1 MQKFEFKICHGFLY
15 NFKLPPPPTTT
26 LNFGPKMSEKLPKT
40 LNTCLIG
47 FGFAGRTFHAPLLVA
62 CPAITLGTIVTS
74 RPEQVQT
81 HFAETTGKGQG
92 TYQINTATDLTTA
105 IEQNRQAG
113 TPLDLVVI
121 ATPNDTH
128 YPLAKT
134 ALQAGINVVVDKPF
148 TIDLTEA
155 QSLNQIA
162 TAQKTILTV
171 FQNRR
176 FDADFLTVQKL
187 LADDTLGEISHFESH
202 FDRYRPQP
210 QDRWRETNTVG
221 GGLWYDLGSHILDQA
236 ITLFGR
242 PEAIFADLLMQRPGG
257 KTVDYFQARLAYGN
271 MRVVL
276 SASTLVS
283 TPNPRFTIHG
293 ARGSYV
299 KCGLDTQENS
309 LKQGLAPNHP
319 DFGIDPDPGVLHTIS
334 PTDNHH
340 STSLIPNQKGR
351 YIDFYAQVA
360 NAILLDQPPPVL
372 PQEAVDLM
380 AIIDKGIA
388 SSRDGRWHQV

>member
-1 MQKFEFKICHGFLY
+1 M
-15 NFKLPPPPTTT
+15 
-26 LNFGPKMSEKLPKT
+26 
-40 LNTCLIG
+40 
-47 FGFAGRTFHAPLLVA
+47 
-62 CPAITLGTIVTS
+62 
-74 RPEQVQT
+74 
-81 HFAETTGKGQG
+81 
-92 TYQINTATDLTTA
+92 
-105 IEQNRQAG
+105 
-113 TPLDLVVI
+113 
-121 ATPNDTH
+121 
-128 YPLAKT
+128 
-134 ALQAGINVVVDKPF
+134 
-148 TIDLTEA
+148 
-155 QSLNQIA
+155 
-162 TAQKTILTV
+162 
-171 FQNRR
+171 
-176 FDADFLTVQKL
+176 
-187 LADDTLGEISHFESH
+187 
-202 FDRYRPQP
+202 
-210 QDRWRETNTVG
+210 
-221 GGLWYDLGSHILDQA
+221 
-236 ITLFGR
+236 
-242 PEAIFADLLMQRPGG
+242 
-257 KTVDYFQARLAYGN
+257 DYFQARLAYGN

-340 STSLIPNQKGR
+340 STSLIPNRKGR